1 MSNTTATKNDTIL
14 FDGDGLTMD
23 CPKVGFASIEDCK
36 RCERFR
42 GSEGFIVYCE
52 ELSDDQTDVSG
63 NSETTV

>member
-1 MSNTTATKNDTIL
+1 MRANIATKTDTIA

-23 CPKVGFASIEDCK
+23 CPKMGFACIEDCQ

-63 NSETTV
+63 NSEATV